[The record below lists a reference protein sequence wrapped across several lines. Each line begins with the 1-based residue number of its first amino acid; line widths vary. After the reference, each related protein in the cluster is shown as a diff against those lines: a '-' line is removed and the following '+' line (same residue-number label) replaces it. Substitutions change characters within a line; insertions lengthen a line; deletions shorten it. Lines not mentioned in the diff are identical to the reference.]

1 MKFTV
6 SVMLLNYF
14 LIQLII
20 IENDKMNYLKNI

>member
-1 MKFTV
+1 MKFIV